1 MELFKMK
8 LNFDKLGN
16 GLLPAIVQDYETGK
30 VLMVAFMNEE
40 AFAHTVKTKKATFYS
55 RSREQ
60 LWVKGESSGN
70 IQEVREIY
78 VDCDEDTVLVKV
90 NQIGNAACHK
100 GYNSCFYRRLDDD
113 GQLNIVEEIVFDPSQ
128 VYKK

>member
-1 MELFKMK
+1 MK

-55 RSREQ
+55 RSRDQ

-70 IQEVREIY
+70 IQEVKEIY

-113 GQLNIVEEIVFDPSQ
+113 GELNIVEEIVFDPSQ

>member
-1 MELFKMK
+1 MK

-16 GLLPAIVQDYETGK
+16 GLLPAIVQDFETGK
-30 VLMVAFMNEE
+30 VLMVAFMNQES
-40 AFAHTVKTKKATFYS
+40 FDITVKTKKATFYS
-55 RSREQ
+55 RSRDQ
-60 LWVKGESSGN
+60 LWIKGESSGN
-70 IQEVREIY
+70 IQEVKEIF

-100 GYNSCFYRRLDDD
+100 GYNSCFYRKLEDD
-113 GQLNIVEEIVFDPSQ
+113 GELKIVEDIVFDPKQ

>member
-1 MELFKMK
+1 MK

-40 AFAHTVKTKKATFYS
+40 AFAHTLKTKKATFYS
-55 RSREQ
+55 RSRDQ

-70 IQEVREIY
+70 IQEVKEIY

-113 GQLNIVEEIVFDPSQ
+113 GELNIVEEIVFDPSQ

>member
-1 MELFKMK
+1 MEMPDMK

-30 VLMVAFMNEE
+30 VLMVAFMNQES
-40 AFAHTVKTKKATFYS
+40 FDMTVKTKKATYYS
-55 RSREQ
+55 RSRDQ

-70 IQEVREIY
+70 IQEVKEIY

-90 NQIGNAACHK
+90 NQIGDAACHK
-100 GYNSCFYRRLDDD
+100 GYNSCFFRKLNDD
-113 GQLNIVEEIVFDPSQ
+113 GELEVVEELVFDPKQ

>member
-1 MELFKMK
+1 MK

-55 RSREQ
+55 RSRDQ

-70 IQEVREIY
+70 VQEVKEIF

-113 GQLNIVEEIVFDPSQ
+113 GELKIVEELVFDPSQ

>member
-1 MELFKMK
+1 MK

-16 GLLPAIVQDYETGK
+16 GLLPAIVQDYKTNK
-30 VLMVAFMNEE
+30 VLMVAFMNQE
-40 AFAHTVKTKKATFYS
+40 AFEMTVKTKKATYYS
-55 RSREQ
+55 RSRNS

-70 IQEVREIY
+70 IQEVKEIY

-90 NQIGNAACHK
+90 NQIGDAACHK
-100 GYNSCFYRRLDDD
+100 GYNSCFFRKIENDELKV
-113 GQLNIVEEIVFDPSQ
+113 IEEKVFDPSK

>member
-70 IQEVREIY
+70 IQEVKEIY

-113 GQLNIVEEIVFDPSQ
+113 GELNIVEEIVFDPSQ

>member
-1 MELFKMK
+1 MK

-30 VLMVAFMNEE
+30 VLMVAFMNQES
-40 AFAHTVKTKKATFYS
+40 FDMTVKTKKATYYS
-55 RSREQ
+55 RSRDQ

-70 IQEVREIY
+70 IQEVKEIY

-90 NQIGNAACHK
+90 NQIGDAACHK
-100 GYNSCFYRRLDDD
+100 GYNSCFFRKLNDD
-113 GQLNIVEEIVFDPSQ
+113 GELEVVEELVFDPKQ